1 MMQAGDG
8 DTAKLHYTARL
19 ENGRVISTTKGR
31 PPVEIEIG
39 SGTPILGLEQGII
52 GMEIGETRTIT
63 VPPEE
68 GFGPKWKEL
77 MLEVDKS
84 ELPDSVT
91 PTVGK
96 RLQVRKEG
104 GGLVY
109 VTIADIN
116 EDTVTLDANHPLAG
130 ETLTFDIELVGVT

>member
-1 MMQAGDG
+1 MMRAGNG
-8 DTAKLHYTARL
+8 DTAKVHYTARL

-31 PPVEIEIG
+31 LPLEIRIG
-39 SGTPILGLEQGII
+39 SGTRILGLEQGII
-52 GMEIGETRTIT
+52 GMEIGETRTIR
-63 VPPEE
+63 VPPEQ

-77 MLEVDKS
+77 MVEVDRS

-104 GGLVY
+104 GNLVD
-109 VTIADIN
+109 VTIADID
-116 EDTVTLDANHPLAG
+116 EHTVTLDANHPLAG
-130 ETLTFDIELVGVT
+130 ETLTFDIQLVGLS

>member
-1 MMQAGDG
+1 
-8 DTAKLHYTARL
+8 
-19 ENGRVISTTKGR
+19 
-31 PPVEIEIG
+31 
-39 SGTPILGLEQGII
+39 LGLEEGII

-77 MLEVDKS
+77 MVEVEKT
-84 ELPDSVT
+84 ELPESVI

-104 GGLVY
+104 GSLVD

-116 EDTVTLDANHPLAG
+116 EDTVILDANHPLAG

>member
-1 MMQAGDG
+1 MPAKKG
-8 DTAKLHYTARL
+8 DTVKVHYTARL
-19 ENGRVISTTKGR
+19 ENGRVISTTQGR
-31 PPVEIEIG
+31 PPADIKIG
-39 SGTPILGLEQGII
+39 SEKRILGLEEGII

-77 MLEVDKS
+77 MVEVEKT
-84 ELPDSVT
+84 ELPESVI

-104 GGLVY
+104 GSLVD

-116 EDTVTLDANHPLAG
+116 EDTVILDANHPLAG